1 MRRFDSCWGHMTINE
16 ILHLDIEGILKD
28 LGPLA
33 MVIVCLIIIAE
44 TGLLVGFFLPG
55 DSLLFTVGLMIGV
68 GLIDIPIW
76 LACIL
81 ISASAIAGD
90 QLGYFIGR
98 KAGPAVFKRPN
109 SKFFSQKNAERAQDF
124 FVKYGAKAVIF
135 AHYVPILRTFV
146 PVAAG
151 VGKMKYSYYLRNNI
165 IGALSWGI
173 IVPLG
178 GFFLGQIEFVRENVI
193 MVTIVLV
200 LVSLIPVVLEVV
212 KAKKKKAKP

>member
-1 MRRFDSCWGHMTINE
+1 MNIND
-16 ILHLDIEGILKD
+16 ILHLDLQGILRD

-55 DSLLFTVGLMIGV
+55 DSLLFTVGLMIGAGV
-68 GLIDIPIW
+68 IDVPIW

-81 ISASAIAGD
+81 ISISAIAGD

-109 SKFFSQKNAERAQDF
+109 SKFFSQKNAERAQGF
-124 FVKYGAKAVIF
+124 FVKHGAKAVIF

-151 VGKMKYSYYLRNNI
+151 VGQMKYAYYLRNNI
-165 IGALSWGI
+165 IGALSWGV
-173 IVPLG
+173 IVPLI

-193 MVTIVLV
+193 LVTLSLV
-200 LVSLIPVVLEVV
+200 ALSLIPVILEVI
-212 KAKKKKAKP
+212 KAKRKN

>member
-1 MRRFDSCWGHMTINE
+1 MNIND
-16 ILHLDIEGILKD
+16 ILHFDLKGILTD

-33 MVIVCLIIIAE
+33 MVLVCLIIIAE

-55 DSLLFTVGLMIGV
+55 DSLLFTVGLMIGT
-68 GLIDIPIW
+68 GLIDVPIW

-81 ISASAIAGD
+81 ISASAIVGD

-109 SKFFSQKNAERAQDF
+109 SRFFSQKNADRAQQF
-124 FVKYGAKAVIF
+124 FVKHGAKAVIF

-151 VGKMKYSYYLRNNI
+151 VGKMQYSYYLRNNL
-165 IGALSWGI
+165 IGAISWGI
-173 IVPLG
+173 IVPLI
-178 GFFLGQIEFVRENVI
+178 GFFLGQIPFVRENV
-193 MVTIVLV
+193 VLV
-200 LVSLIPVVLEVV
+200 TLTLVAISLIPVVLEVI
-212 KAKKKKAKP
+212 KARRNNSGSKETN

>member
-1 MRRFDSCWGHMTINE
+1 MIKNA
-16 ILHLDIEGILKD
+16 LPHLDLEGLLQG

-33 MVIVCLIIIAE
+33 MLIVCLIIIAE

-55 DSLLFTVGLMIGV
+55 DSLLFTVGLMIGT
-68 GLIDIPIW
+68 GIIDVPIW

-109 SKFFSQKNAERAQDF
+109 SKFFSQKNAQRAQDF

-135 AHYVPILRTFV
+135 AHFVPIMRTFV

-151 VGKMKYSYYLRNNI
+151 VGQMKYAYYLRYNI
-165 IGALSWGI
+165 IGALTWGI
-173 IVPLG
+173 LVPLI
-178 GFFLGQIEFVRENVI
+178 GFFLGQIEFVRENVVL
-193 MVTIVLV
+193 VTLV
-200 LVSLIPVVLEVV
+200 LVGLSLVPVALEVL
-212 KAKKKKAKP
+212 KARKKKN

>member
-1 MRRFDSCWGHMTINE
+1 MNIND
-16 ILHLDIEGILKD
+16 ILHFDLEGILRD

-55 DSLLFTVGLMIGV
+55 DSLLFTVGLMIGT
-68 GLIDIPIW
+68 GLIDVPIW

-109 SKFFSQKNAERAQDF
+109 SRFFSQKNADRAQQF
-124 FVKYGAKAVIF
+124 FVKHGAKAVIF

-151 VGKMKYSYYLRNNI
+151 VGKMQYSYYLRNNL
-165 IGALSWGI
+165 IGAISWGI
-173 IVPLG
+173 IVPLI
-178 GFFLGQIEFVRENVI
+178 GFFLGQSPFVRENV
-193 MVTIVLV
+193 VLV
-200 LVSLIPVVLEVV
+200 TVTLVAISLIPVVLEVI
-212 KAKKKKAKP
+212 KARRKNSGPKETN

>member
-1 MRRFDSCWGHMTINE
+1 MNIND
-16 ILHLDIEGILKD
+16 ILHLDLQGILRD

-55 DSLLFTVGLMIGV
+55 DSLLFTVGLMIGA

-81 ISASAIAGD
+81 ISISAIAGD

-109 SKFFSQKNAERAQDF
+109 SKYFSQKNAQRAQDF
-124 FVKYGAKAVIF
+124 FVKHGAKAVIF
-135 AHYVPILRTFV
+135 AHYVPIMRTFV

-151 VGKMKYSYYLRNNI
+151 VGQMKYAYYLRNNI
-165 IGALSWGI
+165 IGALSWGV
-173 IVPLG
+173 IVPLI

-193 MVTIVLV
+193 LVTLTLV
-200 LVSLIPVVLEVV
+200 ALSLIPVILEVI
-212 KAKKKKAKP
+212 KAKRKS

>member
-1 MRRFDSCWGHMTINE
+1 MNIND
-16 ILHLDIEGILKD
+16 ILHLDLQGILSD

-55 DSLLFTVGLMIGV
+55 DSLLFTVGLMIGA

-81 ISASAIAGD
+81 ISISAIAGD

-109 SKFFSQKNAERAQDF
+109 SKFFSQKNAQRAQDF
-124 FVKYGAKAVIF
+124 FVKHGAKAVIF
-135 AHYVPILRTFV
+135 AHYVPIMRTFV

-151 VGKMKYSYYLRNNI
+151 VGQMKYVYYLRNNI
-165 IGALSWGI
+165 IGALSWGV
-173 IVPLG
+173 IVPLI

-193 MVTIVLV
+193 LVTLTLV
-200 LVSLIPVVLEVV
+200 ALSLIPVILEVI
-212 KAKKKKAKP
+212 KAKRKN

>member
-1 MRRFDSCWGHMTINE
+1 MNIND
-16 ILHLDIEGILKD
+16 ILHFDLQGILRD

-55 DSLLFTVGLMIGV
+55 DSLLFTVGLMIGT

-81 ISASAIAGD
+81 ISASAIVGD

-109 SKFFSQKNAERAQDF
+109 SRFFSQKNAERAQQF
-124 FVKYGAKAVIF
+124 FVKHGAKAVIF

-151 VGKMKYSYYLRNNI
+151 VGKMQYSYYLRNNL
-165 IGALSWGI
+165 IGAISWGI
-173 IVPLG
+173 IVPLI
-178 GFFLGQIEFVRENVI
+178 GFFLGQIPFVRDNVI
-193 MVTIVLV
+193 LVTVTLV
-200 LVSLIPVVLEVV
+200 AISLIPVVLEVI
-212 KAKKKKAKP
+212 KARRRNSGSKETN

>member
-1 MRRFDSCWGHMTINE
+1 MNIND
-16 ILHLDIEGILKD
+16 ILHFDLQGILRD

-55 DSLLFTVGLMIGV
+55 DSLLFTVGLMIGT

-81 ISASAIAGD
+81 ISASAIVGD

-109 SKFFSQKNAERAQDF
+109 SRFFSQKNAERAQQF
-124 FVKYGAKAVIF
+124 FVKHGAKAVIF

-151 VGKMKYSYYLRNNI
+151 VGKMQYSYYLRNNL
-165 IGALSWGI
+165 IGAISWGI
-173 IVPLG
+173 IVPLI
-178 GFFLGQIEFVRENVI
+178 GFFLGQIPFVRDNVI
-193 MVTIVLV
+193 LVTVTLV
-200 LVSLIPVVLEVV
+200 AISLIPVVLEVI
-212 KAKKKKAKP
+212 KARRKNSGSQETN

>member
-1 MRRFDSCWGHMTINE
+1 MNIND
-16 ILHLDIEGILKD
+16 ILHFDLEGILRD

-55 DSLLFTVGLMIGV
+55 DSLLFTVGLMIGTNLLDV
-68 GLIDIPIW
+68 PIW

-109 SKFFSQKNAERAQDF
+109 SKFFSQKNAERAQQF
-124 FVKYGAKAVIF
+124 FVKHGAKAVIF

-151 VGKMKYSYYLRNNI
+151 VGKMQYSYYLRNNL
-165 IGALSWGI
+165 IGAISWGI
-173 IVPLG
+173 IVPLI
-178 GFFLGQIEFVRENVI
+178 GFFLGQIPFVRDNVI
-193 MVTIVLV
+193 LVTITLV
-200 LVSLIPVVLEVV
+200 AISLIPVALEVI
-212 KAKKKKAKP
+212 KARRKSSGSKETN

>member
-1 MRRFDSCWGHMTINE
+1 MNIND
-16 ILHLDIEGILKD
+16 ILHFDLKGILTD

-33 MVIVCLIIIAE
+33 MVIVCLIILAE

-55 DSLLFTVGLMIGV
+55 DSLLFTVGLMIGT
-68 GLIDIPIW
+68 GLIDVPIW

-109 SKFFSQKNAERAQDF
+109 SRFFSQKNADRAQQF
-124 FVKYGAKAVIF
+124 FVKHGAKAVIF

-151 VGKMKYSYYLRNNI
+151 VGKMQYSYYLRNNL
-165 IGALSWGI
+165 IGAISWGI
-173 IVPLG
+173 IVPLI
-178 GFFLGQIEFVRENVI
+178 GFFLGQIPFVRENV
-193 MVTIVLV
+193 VLV
-200 LVSLIPVVLEVV
+200 TVTLVAISLIPVVLEVI
-212 KAKKKKAKP
+212 KARRKNSGSKETN

>member
-1 MRRFDSCWGHMTINE
+1 MNIND
-16 ILHLDIEGILKD
+16 ILHLDLQGILRD

-55 DSLLFTVGLMIGV
+55 DSLLFTVGLMIGA

-81 ISASAIAGD
+81 ISISAIAGD

-109 SKFFSQKNAERAQDF
+109 SKFFSQKNAERAQGF
-124 FVKYGAKAVIF
+124 FVKHGAKAVIF

-151 VGKMKYSYYLRNNI
+151 VGQMKYAYYLRNNI
-165 IGALSWGI
+165 IGALSWGV
-173 IVPLG
+173 IVPLI

-193 MVTIVLV
+193 LVTLSLV
-200 LVSLIPVVLEVV
+200 ALSLIPVILEVI
-212 KAKKKKAKP
+212 KAKRKN

>member
-1 MRRFDSCWGHMTINE
+1 MNIND
-16 ILHLDIEGILKD
+16 ILHFDLQGILRD

-55 DSLLFTVGLMIGV
+55 DSLLFTVGLMIGTDLLDV
-68 GLIDIPIW
+68 PIW

-81 ISASAIAGD
+81 ISASAIVGD

-109 SKFFSQKNAERAQDF
+109 SRFFSQKNADRAQQF
-124 FVKYGAKAVIF
+124 FVKHGAKAVIF

-151 VGKMKYSYYLRNNI
+151 VGKMQYSYYLRNNL
-165 IGALSWGI
+165 IGAISWGI
-173 IVPLG
+173 IVPLI
-178 GFFLGQIEFVRENVI
+178 GFFLGQIPFVRDNVI
-193 MVTIVLV
+193 LVTVTLV
-200 LVSLIPVVLEVV
+200 AISLIPVVLEVI
-212 KAKKKKAKP
+212 KARRRNSGSKETN

>member
-1 MRRFDSCWGHMTINE
+1 MNIND
-16 ILHLDIEGILKD
+16 ILHFDLEGILRD

-55 DSLLFTVGLMIGV
+55 DSLLFTVGLMIGTD
-68 GLIDIPIW
+68 LIDVPIW

-81 ISASAIAGD
+81 ISASAIVGD

-109 SKFFSQKNAERAQDF
+109 SKFFSQKNAERAQQF
-124 FVKYGAKAVIF
+124 FVKHGAKAVIF

-151 VGKMKYSYYLRNNI
+151 VGKMQYSYYLRNNL
-165 IGALSWGI
+165 IGAISWGI
-173 IVPLG
+173 IVPLI
-178 GFFLGQIEFVRENVI
+178 GFFLGQIPFVRENVI
-193 MVTIVLV
+193 LVTLTLV
-200 LVSLIPVVLEVV
+200 AISLIPVALEVI
-212 KAKKKKAKP
+212 KARRKNSGSKETN

>member
-1 MRRFDSCWGHMTINE
+1 MNIND
-16 ILHLDIEGILKD
+16 ILHLDLQGILRD

-55 DSLLFTVGLMIGV
+55 DSLLFTVGLMIGT

-81 ISASAIAGD
+81 ISASAIVGD

-109 SKFFSQKNAERAQDF
+109 SRFFSQKNADRAQQF
-124 FVKYGAKAVIF
+124 FVKHGAKAVIF

-151 VGKMKYSYYLRNNI
+151 VGKMQYSYYLRNNL
-165 IGALSWGI
+165 IGAISWGI
-173 IVPLG
+173 IVPLI
-178 GFFLGQIEFVRENVI
+178 GFFLGQIPFVRDNVI
-193 MVTIVLV
+193 LVTVTLV
-200 LVSLIPVVLEVV
+200 AISLIPVVLEVI
-212 KAKKKKAKP
+212 KARRRNSGSKETN

>member
-1 MRRFDSCWGHMTINE
+1 
-16 ILHLDIEGILKD
+16 
-28 LGPLA
+28 

-55 DSLLFTVGLMIGV
+55 DSLLFTVGLMIGTDLLDV
-68 GLIDIPIW
+68 PIW

-81 ISASAIAGD
+81 ISASAIVGD

-109 SKFFSQKNAERAQDF
+109 SRFFSQKNADRAQQF
-124 FVKYGAKAVIF
+124 FVKHGAKAVIF

-151 VGKMKYSYYLRNNI
+151 VGKMQYSYYLRNNL
-165 IGALSWGI
+165 IGAISWGI
-173 IVPLG
+173 IVPLI
-178 GFFLGQIEFVRENVI
+178 GFFLGQIPFVRDNVI
-193 MVTIVLV
+193 LVTVTLV
-200 LVSLIPVVLEVV
+200 AISLIPVVLEVI
-212 KAKKKKAKP
+212 KARRRNSGSKETN

>member
-1 MRRFDSCWGHMTINE
+1 MNIND
-16 ILHLDIEGILKD
+16 ILHLDLEGILRD

-55 DSLLFTVGLMIGV
+55 DSLLFTVGLMIGT

-81 ISASAIAGD
+81 ISLSAIAGD

-109 SKFFSQKNAERAQDF
+109 SKFFSQKNVDSTNSFFER
-124 FVKYGAKAVIF
+124 YGAKAIIL
-135 AHYVPILRTFV
+135 AHFVPVMRTFV

-151 VGKMKYSYYLRNNI
+151 IGQMNYRKFLKYNFYGVVGWGTGVTLLGYYLGKI
-165 IGALSWGI
+165 PFVAEHVEYFTIG
-173 IVPLG
+173 
-178 GFFLGQIEFVRENVI
+178 F
-193 MVTIVLV
+193 
-200 LVSLIPVVLEVV
+200 VVLSTIPIVMEIV
-212 KAKKKKAKP
+212 KTRRQHKTEALIR

>member
-1 MRRFDSCWGHMTINE
+1 MNIND
-16 ILHLDIEGILKD
+16 ILHFDLEGVLKD

-33 MVIVCLIIIAE
+33 MVIVCLIVIAE

-55 DSLLFTVGLMIGV
+55 DSLLFTVGLMIGT

-81 ISASAIAGD
+81 ISVSAMAGD
-90 QLGYFIGR
+90 QLGYFIG
-98 KAGPAVFKRPN
+98 KTAGPAVFKRPN
-109 SKFFSQKNAERAQDF
+109 SKFFNQRNAERAQEF

-151 VGKMKYSYYLRNNI
+151 VGKMKYSYYLRNNL
-165 IGALSWGI
+165 IGALSWGV
-173 IVPLG
+173 IVPLI
-178 GFFLGQIEFVRENVI
+178 GFFLGQITFVRENVI
-193 MVTIVLV
+193 MVTITLV
-200 LVSLIPVVLEVV
+200 ALSLIPVILEVI
-212 KAKKKKAKP
+212 KARRKR

>member
-1 MRRFDSCWGHMTINE
+1 MNIND
-16 ILHLDIEGILKD
+16 ILHLDLQGILRD

-55 DSLLFTVGLMIGV
+55 DSLLFTVGLMIGTDLLDV
-68 GLIDIPIW
+68 PIW

-81 ISASAIAGD
+81 ISASAIVGD

-109 SKFFSQKNAERAQDF
+109 SRFFSQKNADRAQQF
-124 FVKYGAKAVIF
+124 FVKHGAKAVIF

-151 VGKMKYSYYLRNNI
+151 VGKMQYSYYLRNNL
-165 IGALSWGI
+165 IGAISWGI
-173 IVPLG
+173 IVPLI
-178 GFFLGQIEFVRENVI
+178 GFFLGQIPFVRDNVI
-193 MVTIVLV
+193 LVTVTLV
-200 LVSLIPVVLEVV
+200 AISLIPVVLEVI
-212 KAKKKKAKP
+212 KARRKNSGSQETN

>member
-1 MRRFDSCWGHMTINE
+1 MNIND
-16 ILHLDIEGILKD
+16 ILHFDLEGILSD

-55 DSLLFTVGLMIGV
+55 DSLLFTVGLMIGT

-109 SKFFSQKNAERAQDF
+109 SKFFSQKNAERAQQF
-124 FVKYGAKAVIF
+124 FVKHGAKAVIF

-151 VGKMKYSYYLRNNI
+151 VGKMQYSYYLRNNL
-165 IGALSWGI
+165 IGAISWGI
-173 IVPLG
+173 IVPLI
-178 GFFLGQIEFVRENVI
+178 GFFLGQIPFVRENVI
-193 MVTIVLV
+193 LVTLTLV
-200 LVSLIPVVLEVV
+200 AISLIPVALELI
-212 KAKKKKAKP
+212 KARRNNLRSKETN

>member
-1 MRRFDSCWGHMTINE
+1 MNIND
-16 ILHLDIEGILKD
+16 ILHFDLEGILRD

-55 DSLLFTVGLMIGV
+55 DSLLFTVGLMIGT
-68 GLIDIPIW
+68 GYIDVPIW

-81 ISASAIAGD
+81 ISSSAIVGD

-98 KAGPAVFKRPN
+98 KAGPAVFNRPN
-109 SKFFSQKNAERAQDF
+109 SRFFSQKNAERAHQF
-124 FVKYGAKAVIF
+124 FVKHGAKAVIF

-151 VGKMKYSYYLRNNI
+151 VGKMQYSYYLRNNL
-165 IGALSWGI
+165 IGAISWGI
-173 IVPLG
+173 IVPLI
-178 GFFLGQIEFVRENVI
+178 GFFLGQIPFVRENVI
-193 MVTIVLV
+193 LVTVTLV
-200 LVSLIPVVLEVV
+200 GISLIPVVLEVI
-212 KAKKKKAKP
+212 KARRKNSGSKKTN

>member
-1 MRRFDSCWGHMTINE
+1 M
-16 ILHLDIEGILKD
+16 HLDLEGILRD

-55 DSLLFTVGLMIGV
+55 DSLLFTVGLMIGTNLLDV
-68 GLIDIPIW
+68 PIW

-109 SKFFSQKNAERAQDF
+109 SKFFSQKNAERAQQF
-124 FVKYGAKAVIF
+124 FVKHGAKAVIF

-151 VGKMKYSYYLRNNI
+151 VGKMQYSYYLRNNL
-165 IGALSWGI
+165 IGAISWGI
-173 IVPLG
+173 IVPLI
-178 GFFLGQIEFVRENVI
+178 GFFLGQIPFVRENVI
-193 MVTIVLV
+193 LVTITLV
-200 LVSLIPVVLEVV
+200 AISLIPVALEVI
-212 KAKKKKAKP
+212 KARRKNSGSKETN

>member
-1 MRRFDSCWGHMTINE
+1 
-16 ILHLDIEGILKD
+16 
-28 LGPLA
+28 

-55 DSLLFTVGLMIGV
+55 DSLLFTVGLMIGT
-68 GLIDIPIW
+68 GLIDVPIW

-109 SKFFSQKNAERAQDF
+109 SRFFSQKNADRAQQF
-124 FVKYGAKAVIF
+124 FVKHGAKAVIF

-151 VGKMKYSYYLRNNI
+151 VGKMQYSYYLRNNL
-165 IGALSWGI
+165 IGAISWGI
-173 IVPLG
+173 IVPLI
-178 GFFLGQIEFVRENVI
+178 GFFLGQIPFVRENV
-193 MVTIVLV
+193 VLV
-200 LVSLIPVVLEVV
+200 TVTLVAISLIPVVLEVI
-212 KAKKKKAKP
+212 KARRKNSGSKETN

>member
-1 MRRFDSCWGHMTINE
+1 MNIND
-16 ILHLDIEGILKD
+16 ILHLDLQGILRD

-55 DSLLFTVGLMIGV
+55 DSLLFTVGLMIGTDLLDV
-68 GLIDIPIW
+68 PIW

-81 ISASAIAGD
+81 ISASAIVGD

-98 KAGPAVFKRPN
+98 KAGPAIFKRPN
-109 SKFFSQKNAERAQDF
+109 SRFFSQKNADRAQQF
-124 FVKYGAKAVIF
+124 FVKHGAKAVIF

-151 VGKMKYSYYLRNNI
+151 VGKMQYSYYLRNNL
-165 IGALSWGI
+165 IGAISWGI
-173 IVPLG
+173 IVPLI
-178 GFFLGQIEFVRENVI
+178 GFFLGQIPFVRDNVI
-193 MVTIVLV
+193 LVTVTLV
-200 LVSLIPVVLEVV
+200 AISLIPVVLEVI
-212 KAKKKKAKP
+212 KARRRNSGSKETN

>member
-1 MRRFDSCWGHMTINE
+1 MNIND
-16 ILHLDIEGILKD
+16 ILHFDLEGILSD

-55 DSLLFTVGLMIGV
+55 DSLLFTVGLMIGT

-109 SKFFSQKNAERAQDF
+109 SKFFSQKNAERAQQF
-124 FVKYGAKAVIF
+124 FVKHGAKAVIF

-151 VGKMKYSYYLRNNI
+151 VGKMQYSYYLRNNL
-165 IGALSWGI
+165 IGAISWGI
-173 IVPLG
+173 IVPLI
-178 GFFLGQIEFVRENVI
+178 GFFLGQIPFVRENVI
-193 MVTIVLV
+193 LVTLTFVAI
-200 LVSLIPVVLEVV
+200 SLIPVALELI
-212 KAKKKKAKP
+212 KARRNNLRSKETN

>member
-1 MRRFDSCWGHMTINE
+1 LS
-16 ILHLDIEGILKD
+16 D

-55 DSLLFTVGLMIGV
+55 DSLLFTVGLMIGT

-109 SKFFSQKNAERAQDF
+109 SKFFSQKNAERAQQF
-124 FVKYGAKAVIF
+124 FVKHGAKAVIF

-151 VGKMKYSYYLRNNI
+151 VGKMQYSYYLRNNL
-165 IGALSWGI
+165 IGAISWGI
-173 IVPLG
+173 IVPLI
-178 GFFLGQIEFVRENVI
+178 GFFLGQIPFVRENVI
-193 MVTIVLV
+193 LVTLTLV
-200 LVSLIPVVLEVV
+200 AISLIPVALELI
-212 KAKKKKAKP
+212 KARRNNLRSKETN

>member
-1 MRRFDSCWGHMTINE
+1 MNIND
-16 ILHLDIEGILKD
+16 ILHFDLQGFLRD

-55 DSLLFTVGLMIGV
+55 DSLLFTVGLMIGT
-68 GLIDIPIW
+68 GYIDVPIW

-81 ISASAIAGD
+81 ISASAIVGD

-98 KAGPAVFKRPN
+98 KAGPAVFKQPN
-109 SKFFSQKNAERAQDF
+109 SRFFSQKNAERAQQF
-124 FVKYGAKAVIF
+124 FVKHGAKAVIF

-151 VGKMKYSYYLRNNI
+151 VGKMQYSYYLRNNL
-165 IGALSWGI
+165 IGAISWGI
-173 IVPLG
+173 IVPLI
-178 GFFLGQIEFVRENVI
+178 GFFLGQIPFVRDNVI
-193 MVTIVLV
+193 LVTVTLV
-200 LVSLIPVVLEVV
+200 AISLIPVVLEVI
-212 KAKKKKAKP
+212 KARRKNSGSKETN

>member
-1 MRRFDSCWGHMTINE
+1 MNIND
-16 ILHLDIEGILKD
+16 ILHLDLQGILRD

-55 DSLLFTVGLMIGV
+55 DSLLFTVGLMIGTDLLDV
-68 GLIDIPIW
+68 PIW

-81 ISASAIAGD
+81 ISASAIVGD

-109 SKFFSQKNAERAQDF
+109 SRFFSQKNADRAQQF
-124 FVKYGAKAVIF
+124 FVKHGAKAVIF

-151 VGKMKYSYYLRNNI
+151 VGKMQYSYYLRNNL
-165 IGALSWGI
+165 IGAISWGI
-173 IVPLG
+173 IVPLI
-178 GFFLGQIEFVRENVI
+178 GFFLGQIPFVRDNVI
-193 MVTIVLV
+193 LVTVTLV
-200 LVSLIPVVLEVV
+200 AISLIPVVLEVI
-212 KAKKKKAKP
+212 KARRRNSGSKETN

>member
-1 MRRFDSCWGHMTINE
+1 MNIND
-16 ILHLDIEGILKD
+16 ILHLDLQGILSD

-55 DSLLFTVGLMIGV
+55 DSLLFTVGLMIGA
-68 GLIDIPIW
+68 GLIDVPIW

-81 ISASAIAGD
+81 ISISAIAGD

-109 SKFFSQKNAERAQDF
+109 SKFFSQKNAQRAQDF
-124 FVKYGAKAVIF
+124 FVKHGAKAVIF
-135 AHYVPILRTFV
+135 AHYVPIMRTFV

-151 VGKMKYSYYLRNNI
+151 VGQMKYAYYLRNNI
-165 IGALSWGI
+165 IGALSWGV
-173 IVPLG
+173 IVPLI

-193 MVTIVLV
+193 LVTLTLV
-200 LVSLIPVVLEVV
+200 ALSLIPVILEVI
-212 KAKKKKAKP
+212 KAKRKN

>member
-1 MRRFDSCWGHMTINE
+1 MNIND
-16 ILHLDIEGILKD
+16 ILHFDLKGILTD

-55 DSLLFTVGLMIGV
+55 DSLLFTVGLMIGT
-68 GLIDIPIW
+68 GLIDVPIW

-109 SKFFSQKNAERAQDF
+109 SRFFSQKNADRAQQF
-124 FVKYGAKAVIF
+124 FVKHGAKAVIF

-151 VGKMKYSYYLRNNI
+151 VGKMQYSYYLRNNL
-165 IGALSWGI
+165 IGAISWGI
-173 IVPLG
+173 IVPLI
-178 GFFLGQIEFVRENVI
+178 GFFLGQIPFVRENV
-193 MVTIVLV
+193 VLV
-200 LVSLIPVVLEVV
+200 TVTLVAISLIPVVLEVI
-212 KAKKKKAKP
+212 KARRKNSRSKETN

>member
-1 MRRFDSCWGHMTINE
+1 MNIND
-16 ILHLDIEGILKD
+16 ILHLDLQGILRD

-55 DSLLFTVGLMIGV
+55 DSLLFTVGLMIGTDLLDV
-68 GLIDIPIW
+68 PIW
-76 LACIL
+76 LACML
-81 ISASAIAGD
+81 ISASAIVGD

-109 SKFFSQKNAERAQDF
+109 SRFFSQKNADRAQQF
-124 FVKYGAKAVIF
+124 FVKHGAKAVIF

-151 VGKMKYSYYLRNNI
+151 VGKMQYSYYLRNNL
-165 IGALSWGI
+165 IGAISWGI
-173 IVPLG
+173 IVPLI
-178 GFFLGQIEFVRENVI
+178 GFFLGQIPFVRDNVI
-193 MVTIVLV
+193 LVTVTLV
-200 LVSLIPVVLEVV
+200 AISLIPVVLEVI
-212 KAKKKKAKP
+212 KARRRNSGSKETN

>member
-1 MRRFDSCWGHMTINE
+1 MNIND
-16 ILHLDIEGILKD
+16 ILHLDLQGILRD

-33 MVIVCLIIIAE
+33 MVIVCLIVIAE

-55 DSLLFTVGLMIGV
+55 DSLLFTVGLMIGA
-68 GLIDIPIW
+68 GLIDVPIW

-81 ISASAIAGD
+81 ISISAIVGD

-109 SKFFSQKNAERAQDF
+109 SKFFSQKNAQRAQDF
-124 FVKYGAKAVIF
+124 FVKHGAKAVIF

-151 VGKMKYSYYLRNNI
+151 VGQMKYAYYLRNNI
-165 IGALSWGI
+165 IGALSWGV
-173 IVPLG
+173 IVPLI

-193 MVTIVLV
+193 LVTLTLV
-200 LVSLIPVVLEVV
+200 ALSLIPVILEVI
-212 KAKKKKAKP
+212 KAKRKN

>member
-1 MRRFDSCWGHMTINE
+1 MNIND
-16 ILHLDIEGILKD
+16 ILHFDLQGILRD
-28 LGPLA
+28 LGSLA

-55 DSLLFTVGLMIGV
+55 DSLLFTVGLMIGT

-81 ISASAIAGD
+81 ISLSAIAGD

-109 SKFFSQKNAERAQDF
+109 SKFFSQKNAERAQQF
-124 FVKYGAKAVIF
+124 FVKHGAKAVIF

-151 VGKMKYSYYLRNNI
+151 VGKMQYSYYLRNNL
-165 IGALSWGI
+165 IGAISWGI
-173 IVPLG
+173 IVPLI
-178 GFFLGQIEFVRENVI
+178 GFFLGQIQFVRDNVI
-193 MVTIVLV
+193 LVTLTLV
-200 LVSLIPVVLEVV
+200 AVSLIPVALELI
-212 KAKKKKAKP
+212 KARRNNLRSKETN

>member
-1 MRRFDSCWGHMTINE
+1 
-16 ILHLDIEGILKD
+16 
-28 LGPLA
+28 
-33 MVIVCLIIIAE
+33 MVIVCLVIIAE

-68 GLIDIPIW
+68 GLIDVPIW

-98 KAGPAVFKRPN
+98 KAGPAVFKRPD
-109 SKFFSQKNAERAQDF
+109 SKFFNQKNAQRAQDF

-135 AHYVPILRTFV
+135 AHFVPIMRTFV

-151 VGKMKYSYYLRNNI
+151 VGKMNYSYYSRYNI
-165 IGALSWGI
+165 MGALTWGVV
-173 IVPLG
+173 VPLIG
-178 GFFLGQIEFVRENVI
+178 YFLGKIQFVRENVI
-193 MVTIVLV
+193 LVTVALV
-200 LVSLIPVVLEVV
+200 GISFIPVVLEIL
-212 KAKKKKAKP
+212 KAKRKKSKP

>member
-1 MRRFDSCWGHMTINE
+1 MSIND
-16 ILHLDIEGILKD
+16 ILHFDLEGILRD

-55 DSLLFTVGLMIGV
+55 DSLLFTVGLMIGT
-68 GLIDIPIW
+68 GLIDVPIW

-81 ISASAIAGD
+81 ISASAIVGD

-109 SKFFSQKNAERAQDF
+109 SRFFSQKNADRAQRF
-124 FVKYGAKAVIF
+124 FVKHGAKAVIF

-151 VGKMKYSYYLRNNI
+151 VGKMQYSYYLRNNL
-165 IGALSWGI
+165 IGAISWGI
-173 IVPLG
+173 IVPLI
-178 GFFLGQIEFVRENVI
+178 GFFLGQIPFVRENV
-193 MVTIVLV
+193 VLV
-200 LVSLIPVVLEVV
+200 TVTLVAISLIPVVLEVI
-212 KAKKKKAKP
+212 KARRKNSRSKETN

>member
-1 MRRFDSCWGHMTINE
+1 MNIND
-16 ILHLDIEGILKD
+16 ILHLDLQGILSD

-55 DSLLFTVGLMIGV
+55 DSLLFTVGLMIGA

-81 ISASAIAGD
+81 ISMSAIAGD

-109 SKFFSQKNAERAQDF
+109 SKFFSQKNAQRAQDF

-135 AHYVPILRTFV
+135 AHYVPIMRTFV

-151 VGKMKYSYYLRNNI
+151 VGQMKYAYYLRNNI
-165 IGALSWGI
+165 IGALSWGV
-173 IVPLG
+173 IVPLI

-193 MVTIVLV
+193 LVTLTLV
-200 LVSLIPVVLEVV
+200 ALSLIPVILEVI
-212 KAKKKKAKP
+212 KAKRKN